1 MSINAVKRFIP
12 VSTRRTLRLI
22 ELKGRNLLNRIL
34 APWRSDR
41 ANYPLVVAVNSHN
54 VETVSLIRDTKSQMV
69 AEIGIYEG
77 HTSLEIAKVLNGSG
91 ELHLFDYQ
99 DRVDDVGRK
108 IERAGFKN
116 IKMFGSS
123 YKLLDSYNW
132 QLAKLIETIDLP
144 IYDYV
149 FLDGAHTFAIDALTF
164 FLADRLLKIG
174 GYFDFDDYYWK
185 LGSSSSLSPERF
197 PLTAKLYTREQ
208 IDACQVEMIVRLLVR
223 KSGRY
228 REVVENK
235 VFQKTS

>member
-1 MSINAVKRFIP
+1 MSINAAKRFIP
-12 VSTRRTLRLI
+12 APTRRTLRLI
-22 ELKGRNLLNRIL
+22 ELNGRNLLDRIL

-41 ANYPLVVAVNSHN
+41 ANYPRVVAVNSHN
-54 VETVSLIRDTKSQMV
+54 VETVNLIRDTKSQMV

-116 IKMFGSS
+116 IRTFGSS

-132 QLAKLIETIDLP
+132 QLAKLIEANDLP

-164 FLADRLLKIG
+164 FLADRLLKTG

-185 LGSSSSLSPERF
+185 LGSSPSLSPEKF
-197 PLTAKLYTREQ
+197 PLTAKLYTGEQ
-208 IDACQVEMIVRLLVR
+208 IDVCQVEMIVRLLVR

-235 VFQKTS
+235 AFQKTS